1 MAKKESKAREVL
13 SLAAD
18 FVSTFITTVIVIVA
32 VAIVAMRLMG
42 WNMYS
47 VDSYSMTPAYPI
59 NSLVVV
65 RPVEPET
72 IQVGDVIT
80 YVFNEDGVLVTH
92 RVTEIDRSSE
102 TFTTKG
108 DANETAD
115 ASPVLWGNVVGKVVI
130 GVPRLG
136 SLLRVLTSDE
146 HRPIVLGVIV
156 GLLVLSFGW
165 DFVSERRKKRK
176 AGKHEAAEDLPD
188 TEESP
193 QLEEVKAPADSGDD
207 ADIEY
212 IDIDDILREFGTEDK
227 SPGTDS
233 GDGNDKE

>member
-1 MAKKESKAREVL
+1 MEKNESKIKGAL
-13 SLAAD
+13 SAIAD
-18 FVSTFITTVIVIVA
+18 FVSTFITAVIVIAA

-59 NSLVVV
+59 NSLVVI

-130 GVPRLG
+130 GVPGLG
-136 SLLRVLTSDE
+136 ALLRTLTSEE
-146 HRPIVLGVIV
+146 HRPIVIGVIV

-165 DFVSERRKKRK
+165 DIVSKRRKKRK
-176 AGKHEAAEDLPD
+176 AGKTGTMETAPDAEENIPPKEDDEAA
-188 TEESP
+188 
-193 QLEEVKAPADSGDD
+193 DD
-207 ADIEY
+207 WIDEDIEFV
-212 IDIDDILREFGTEDK
+212 DIDGCLRA
-227 SPGTDS
+227 
-233 GDGNDKE
+233 